1 MNSEPTDPNWE
12 PGCGSEVNYKFGQV
26 RSMGNPLLF
35 LVLALTLACIP
46 TDASAQPRWETFED
60 AACTRVEFP
69 ADVFSTVSGQP
80 EIGAGKRFTTADG
93 RAQLSIYTLPNSL
106 AQSPA
111 EYLKTHM
118 KEPRSSLKY
127 DRVARHFFAVSTIRN
142 NTIFYRRCNF
152 SGRGGDT
159 MHCIDL
165 AYPASEKRTWD
176 QTVTRISRSLRPL
189 FRNWQG

>member
-1 MNSEPTDPNWE
+1 
-12 PGCGSEVNYKFGQV
+12 
-26 RSMGNPLLF
+26 MGNPLLF
-35 LVLALTLACIP
+35 SVLALTVACVP
-46 TDASAQPRWETFED
+46 TRASAQPRWETFED
-60 AACTRVEFP
+60 AAGTRVEFP

-80 EIGAGKRFTTADG
+80 EIGAGKRLTTADA

-127 DRVARHFFAVSTIRN
+127 DRVARNFFAVSTIRN
-142 NTIFYRRCNF
+142 GTILYRRCNF
-152 SGRGGDT
+152 SPSGGGT

-176 QTVTRISRSLRPL
+176 KTVTRISRSLRPL

>member
-1 MNSEPTDPNWE
+1 
-12 PGCGSEVNYKFGQV
+12 
-26 RSMGNPLLF
+26 MGRLLLF
-35 LVLALTLACIP
+35 SVLTLTLACVAM
-46 TDASAQPRWETFED
+46 DAPAQPHWETYED
-60 AACTRVEFP
+60 AAGTRVQFP
-69 ADVFSTVSGQP
+69 ADVFSRVSGQA

-111 EYLKTHM
+111 GYLKTHM

-142 NTIFYRRCNF
+142 GTILYRRCNF
-152 SGRGGDT
+152 SGASGGT
-159 MHCIDL
+159 MHCVDL

-176 QTVTRISRSLRPL
+176 KTVTRISRSLRPL
-189 FRNWQG
+189 